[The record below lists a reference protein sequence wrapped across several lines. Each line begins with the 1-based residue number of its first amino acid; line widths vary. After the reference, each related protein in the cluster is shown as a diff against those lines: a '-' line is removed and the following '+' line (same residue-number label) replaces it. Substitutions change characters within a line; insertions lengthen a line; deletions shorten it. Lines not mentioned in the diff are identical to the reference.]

1 MKASDVMVSNVIT
14 VGPNANVADVAR
26 LLLANR
32 ISAVPVIDDEGRL
45 IGIVSEGDL
54 MRRVEANTERRRS
67 WFVEQFGAKQP
78 LAADYVKSHSPH
90 VSDIMTRKVITATP
104 DTALCDIASLLEGNG
119 IKRVPIVHGGKVVG
133 IVSRANFL
141 QVLASNAKSAGPAL
155 ARDSEIRRDVI
166 ARLNAE
172 PWRPTMLDVA
182 VEDGIVDLFGFI
194 QTEDERRAARVAVE
208 LTPGV
213 KFVNDHLSVPPAIT
227 GLV

>member
-67 WFVEQFGAKQP
+67 WFIEQFGAKRT
-78 LAADYVKSHSPH
+78 LAADYVKSHATR
-90 VSDIMTRKVITATP
+90 VDDIMTRKVITATP
-104 DTALCDIASLLEGNG
+104 DTALCDIASLLESNG
-119 IKRVPIVHGGKVVG
+119 IKRVPIMRGGKVVG

-141 QVLASNAKSAGPAL
+141 QVLASNAKSAGA
-155 ARDSEIRRDVI
+155 ATVRDSEIRRDVI